1 MGKRIIISFAAIY
14 LIWGSTYLAMRY
26 AVETIPPFIMAT
38 CRFLISG
45 GILFVLGWYQN
56 RNEPAKLKLK
66 PIHWLSAGVIGSLL
80 FLGGNGGVVWAEQH
94 IPSSLAALIITLVPL
109 WMVLLDWMRPGGQR
123 PGIFTAFGLL
133 IGFVGMVLLIDP
145 QTINW
150 ELDGTFVPSM
160 VLVLASLSW
169 ALGSLLCR
177 GLQLPDSIHLASAM
191 QMIMGGVALGLVSTV
206 GGEWQAYDFSQ
217 VSLLSLLSFGYL
229 ILFGTLAF
237 LAYTY
242 LLKNT
247 SAAKVSTYAYVN
259 PIIAVFLGW
268 ALADEPMNAR
278 TLIAATIIISGVV
291 LITTAK
297 GRRYEATIRHTHSLW
312 KWSRK
317 RARVKG

>member
-1 MGKRIIISFAAIY
+1 MDKRIIISFAAIY
-14 LIWGSTYLAMRY
+14 TIWGSTYLAMRY
-26 AVETIPPFIMAT
+26 AVETIPPFIMASG
-38 CRFLISG
+38 RFIVSG
-45 GILFVLGWYQN
+45 GILFALGWYQN
-56 RNEPAKLKLK
+56 RNQPAKLKIE

-80 FLGGNGGVVWAEQH
+80 FLGGNGGVVWAEQY

-109 WMVLLDWMRPGGQR
+109 WMVLIDWLRPGGRR

-133 IGFVGMVLLIDP
+133 VGFSGMVLLIDP
-145 QTINW
+145 QNISW
-150 ELDGTFVPSM
+150 QLDGTFVPSM
-160 VLVLASLSW
+160 LLVLASLSW

-177 GLQLPDSIHLASAM
+177 GLKLPESIHLASAM
-191 QMIMGGVALGLVSTV
+191 QMVMGGVALGAVSTV
-206 GGEWQAYDFSQ
+206 SGEWQVHDFSQ
-217 VSLLSLLSFGYL
+217 VSLHSLLAFAYL
-229 ILFGTLAF
+229 TVFGTLAF
-237 LAYTY
+237 LAYIY

-247 SAAKVSTYAYVN
+247 SAAKVGTYAYVN

-268 ALADEPMNAR
+268 ALADEPLNPR